1 LSAERLFFAG
11 RNNHSKAADSA
22 LKLEALIQP
31 ENASA
36 IRGKNTWGEH
46 PIAGSRLVNDNLT
59 VKQNKSFPN
68 RKQNSPTP
76 GPSLAAL
83 WRLQNE
89 TTFAPSADDVARKVG
104 LSLVNQALQPLRE
117 VRRWLAAEAKLIAE
131 HNLVRVRS
139 FHHRNY

>member
-1 LSAERLFFAG
+1 M
-11 RNNHSKAADSA
+11 
-22 LKLEALIQP
+22 
-31 ENASA
+31 
-36 IRGKNTWGEH
+36 
-46 PIAGSRLVNDNLT
+46 
-59 VKQNKSFPN
+59 KQNKSFLNKKSNLP
-68 RKQNSPTP
+68 SP

-104 LSLVNQALQPLRE
+104 FSFVNEALQPLRE

-139 FHHRNY
+139 FNHRNY